1 MFFDVF
7 SPLVDSSSQSVIY
20 PEWDEREEWIENHNY
35 DPDNVNWCSL
45 DVHNFKRDTGILK
58 YYAFYTLDNVYE
70 YYVFRSLIIHLNK
83 LGGLEGKRSFTL
95 GHYMPFKKGGVHFPS
110 NWIIQTQRDNTKAGD
125 NIPEN
130 PNKWSWKEQEA
141 YIFKHLPE
149 VLNGEY
155 AEITLK
161 RMLQV
166 MDFY

>member
-58 YYAFYTLDNVYE
+58 YYAFYTIDNVYE

-110 NWIIQTQRDNTKAGD
+110 NWIIQTQKDNTKASD
-125 NIPEN
+125 KIPDN
-130 PNKWSWKEQEA
+130 PNKWTWEEQYA
-141 YIFKHLPE
+141 YIMANLPE
-149 VLNGEY
+149 ELNQEF
-155 AEITLK
+155 AWITMRRLH
-161 RMLQV
+161 QV
-166 MDFY
+166 EKFY